1 MKSRSATLEKDGS
14 TMEEAHEN
22 KDDLEGKRLS
32 FRCTNVLKAGHGKPV
47 FCVSFNNCDL
57 FYRNV
62 FAAAG
67 SNQVE
72 IYECLKGG
80 DVEMLH
86 AYRDP
91 NPEESFYVC
100 AWSIDLQTSAP
111 LLIFAGVSGVIRM
124 VDCREERL
132 IHNFIGHGNSVNDL
146 KVSPHDPELLL
157 SASKDES
164 IRLWN
169 IRTRVCVLIF
179 AGSNGHRYEVLSV
192 DFHPWDKHKFVSCGM
207 DRSIRIWSMERAH
220 GTVSKAKDWKK
231 PPSTFP
237 TRVVEQPIF
246 YTTRVHANYVDCV
259 KWIGD
264 IILSKSV
271 ENRVVMWKPDI
282 VGRSSKK
289 DGVDL
294 LQDCEVADCDL
305 WFMRFSMDFYC
316 KWVAVGN
323 RFGRVN
329 LLDMR
334 TVPIKQ
340 VAKLT
345 SPDSKGVIR
354 QTAVNYNGTIV
365 LACGDEG
372 AIIRWDR

>member
-1 MKSRSATLEKDGS
+1 MGGHFATPEMDPP
-14 TMEEAHEN
+14 TMEGAQEKKDEA
-22 KDDLEGKRLS
+22 EGKKMN
-32 FRCTNVLKAGHGKPV
+32 FRCTNVLREGHGKPV
-47 FCVSFNNCDL
+47 FSVSFNNCDL

-80 DVEMLH
+80 NVEMLH
-86 AYRDP
+86 AYKDP
-91 NPEESFYVC
+91 NVEESFYVC
-100 AWSIDLQTSAP
+100 AWSSNPQTSAP
-111 LLIFAGVSGVIRM
+111 LLIFAGVSGIIRM
-124 VDCREERL
+124 VDCGEERL
-132 IHNFIGHGNSVNDL
+132 IHNFAGHGNSVNDL

-169 IRTRVCVLIF
+169 VRTRVCTLIF
-179 AGSNGHRYEVLSV
+179 AGNNGHRYEVLSV

-207 DRSIRIWSMERAH
+207 DRSIRIWSMEKASS
-220 GTVSKAKDWKK
+220 TVDKGKHWDK

-237 TRVVEQPIF
+237 TRVIEQPVF

-271 ENRVVMWKPDI
+271 ENRVVMWKPDTL
-282 VGRSSKK
+282 GRSSKK

-294 LQDCEVADCDL
+294 LQDCEVPDCDL
-305 WFMRFSMDFYC
+305 WFMRFSMDFHC

-323 RFGRVN
+323 RFGRVS

-345 SPDSKGVIR
+345 SPEAKGVIR
-354 QTAVNYNGTIV
+354 QTAVNCNGSIV
-365 LACGDEG
+365 LACCDDGT
-372 AIIRWDR
+372 IIRWDR